1 MAVLTLFGQAATG
14 SALAADATGYTMA
27 VQFSVSSSGVASA
40 NVTGMWFYSPPGA
53 VTLPQR
59 ILIYT
64 APGRVVVANQ
74 LASWSGA
81 AGSGWVRAPF
91 TVPPALTLG
100 SSYKAAMAQTNLVN
114 WYSATGA
121 YWSTGPGAAGVTNGA
136 LTAVNNAGGDGGQD
150 TFTTLVPSYPDTS
163 FNASNYWV
171 DPEVTTVPAP
181 GGGAPDRHHHRT
193 PSGRP
198 GQARNGGRGGVR

>member
-40 NVTGMWFYSPPGA
+40 NVTGIWFYSPPGA

-59 ILIYT
+59 ILIY
-64 APGRVVVANQ
+64 AVAGHAAIANQ

-100 SSYKAAMAQTNLVN
+100 ASYKAAMAQTNLVN

-121 YWSTGPGAAGVTNGA
+121 YWSTGPGAAGIANGPLA
-136 LTAVNNAGGDGGQD
+136 APNNAGGDFGQD
-150 TFTTLVPSYPDTS
+150 TFTTAVPSYPDQA

-171 DPEVTTVPAP
+171 DPEITTVVPP
-181 GGGAPDRHHHRT
+181 GGGAPDRHHHRA
-193 PSGRP
+193 PAGRI
-198 GQARNGGRGGVR
+198 GQHRPGGRGGAR